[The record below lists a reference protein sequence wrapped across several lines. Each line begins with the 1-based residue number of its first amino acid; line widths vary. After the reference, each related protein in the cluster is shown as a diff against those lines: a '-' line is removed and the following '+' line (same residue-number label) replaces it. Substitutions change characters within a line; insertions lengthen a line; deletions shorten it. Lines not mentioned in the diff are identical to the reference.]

1 MLVGAVNYNL
11 ETLVATADVGTS
23 NNNQNKMGNNEIN
36 NFFGCIY
43 SQVVTVYLSER
54 R

>member
-36 NFFGCIY
+36 NFFW
-43 SQVVTVYLSER
+43 VYLFSGGDGLLVGA
-54 R
+54 